1 MAGDLAIVNSNGTI
15 CKQPGIHPRSTLHPR
30 GYMLIILLDVEFRQ
44 CSIELMWDEYRQ
56 VDVTS
61 LVDML
66 ARTNVIPWYVI
77 WVGIVYE

>member
-1 MAGDLAIVNSNGTI
+1 
-15 CKQPGIHPRSTLHPR
+15 
-30 GYMLIILLDVEFRQ
+30 MLIILLDVEFRQ

-66 ARTNVIPWYVI
+66 ARANVIPWYVI

>member
-1 MAGDLAIVNSNGTI
+1 
-15 CKQPGIHPRSTLHPR
+15 
-30 GYMLIILLDVEFRQ
+30 MLIILLDVEFRQ

-66 ARTNVIPWYVI
+66 ACTNVIPWYVI
-77 WVGIVYE
+77 